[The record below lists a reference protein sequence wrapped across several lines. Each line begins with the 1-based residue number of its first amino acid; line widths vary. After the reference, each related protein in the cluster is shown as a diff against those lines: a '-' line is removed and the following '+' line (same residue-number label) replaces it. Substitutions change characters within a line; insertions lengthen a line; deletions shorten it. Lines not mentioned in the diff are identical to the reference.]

1 MSKTEN
7 KHKSGRRY
15 TFILSVV
22 SIFIILGA
30 VVYSVAGQISSQM
43 SQSAIDN
50 LSESLG
56 LLRGTMQAILQKE
69 AEFQKLISQELAL
82 MENPE
87 NLILSYNSNKTMI
100 RISLVPSGQAMG
112 ISNNGEDFSA
122 ESLDFSA
129 GMEVDGLPLSGSYL
143 NEMGTWA
150 YTLSCPVVKDGTET
164 ATQIGRAS
172 CRERV

>member
-7 KHKSGRRY
+7 KHKSGLRY

-22 SIFIILGA
+22 SIFVILGA

-87 NLILSYNSNKTMI
+87 NLILSA
-100 RISLVPSGQAMG
+100 LLL
-112 ISNNGEDFSA
+112 F
-122 ESLDFSA
+122 
-129 GMEVDGLPLSGSYL
+129 
-143 NEMGTWA
+143 
-150 YTLSCPVVKDGTET
+150 
-164 ATQIGRAS
+164 
-172 CRERV
+172 